1 MENRGSIPPLTE
13 QPATYILENRS
24 YQIYFQIACGLSM
37 LGSLLIILTY
47 ILFSD
52 LRTTSRLLLVFL
64 SFMDL
69 GTALANSIGMAMD
82 YKHTSEGCKIQA
94 AFAVFCSMSSY
105 FWTAAIAFYLYLTIV
120 REKQS
125 LAKKLVK
132 VFHIVAWGVPFIIV
146 VLAGALNVLGYE
158 DVNLSDNKSSSTV
171 TGGWCFIRKSPG
183 PKSERNQSHFT
194 TRSDKA
200 PVWYDKQWFE
210 FWVMIAGGAWQIA
223 AFIFCVVI
231 YILIKIHIYR
241 EKHGTSHTFI
251 TRESLRVVYT
261 VDRKLTFIPIVF
273 LLLYVWTL
281 IRIFGRFSGND
292 NIAGNKGLI
301 VLEGIADCL
310 QGATNALI
318 FCLFTKA
325 VRDHYITTI
334 RLCCQSV
341 IPCCQRERKM
351 IINQRKNQRSV
362 YPRRMASSNGIPQIF
377 ASRRLSPSLDAK
389 GSDGQGD
396 DVISWPDV
404 GYPNSPTEEHP
415 YANYET
421 APLLTNRT

>member
-1 MENRGSIPPLTE
+1 
-13 QPATYILENRS
+13 
-24 YQIYFQIACGLSM
+24 
-37 LGSLLIILTY
+37 
-47 ILFSD
+47 
-52 LRTTSRLLLVFL
+52 
-64 SFMDL
+64 MDL

-241 EKHGTSHTFI
+241 EVSFRVLVSCIVILTPYLFLCRNMALVTPLLHVNLLELYTLWTGNSH
-251 TRESLRVVYT
+251 SY
-261 VDRKLTFIPIVF
+261 
-273 LLLYVWTL
+273 LLY
-281 IRIFGRFSGND
+281 S
-292 NIAGNKGLI
+292 
-301 VLEGIADCL
+301 
-310 QGATNALI
+310 
-318 FCLFTKA
+318 FCSTCG
-325 VRDHYITTI
+325 H
-334 RLCCQSV
+334 
-341 IPCCQRERKM
+341 
-351 IINQRKNQRSV
+351 
-362 YPRRMASSNGIPQIF
+362 
-377 ASRRLSPSLDAK
+377 
-389 GSDGQGD
+389 
-396 DVISWPDV
+396 
-404 GYPNSPTEEHP
+404 
-415 YANYET
+415 
-421 APLLTNRT
+421 